1 VRETLAHRSLSVN
14 NPMTDYHATIAWH
27 RAGAKFTDNRYR
39 RAHTWTFDEG
49 LEVPASASPHS
60 VPLPLSEARAVD
72 PEEAL
77 VAAVSSCHMLWFLSI
92 AAKRGFVVER
102 YVDNPVGTLGTNATG
117 KDAITVITLR
127 PDIAFGGDKR
137 PTPNELA
144 EIHHESHEV
153 CCLANSVTAE
163 VRCEPVRPPTSVP

>member
-1 VRETLAHRSLSVN
+1 
-14 NPMTDYHATIAWH
+14 MTDYHASITWQ
-27 RAGAKFTDNRYR
+27 RDGARFTDNRYR
-39 RAHTWTFDEG
+39 RLHHWTFDEG

-60 VPLPLSEARAVD
+60 VPLPFSEARAVD

-102 YVDNPVGTLGTNATG
+102 YSDNPAGTLGSNANG
-117 KDAITVITLR
+117 KEAITVITLR
-127 PDIAFGGDKR
+127 PEILFGGDER
-137 PTPNELA
+137 PTA
-144 EIHHESHEV
+144 DDIAAIHHEAHEV

-163 VRCEPVRPPTSVP
+163 VRLDPPSPP

>member
-1 VRETLAHRSLSVN
+1 
-14 NPMTDYHATIAWH
+14 MTDYHASITWQ
-27 RAGAKFTDNRYR
+27 RDGARFTDNRYR
-39 RAHTWTFDEG
+39 RLHTWKFDAG

-60 VPLPLSEARAVD
+60 VPLPYSEARAVD

-102 YVDNPVGTLGTNATG
+102 YADNPIGTLGTNARG
-117 KDAITVITLR
+117 KEAITVITLR
-127 PDIAFGGDKR
+127 PAIAFGGSKS
-137 PTPNELA
+137 PSPA
-144 EIHHESHEV
+144 EVDAIHHEAHEV

-163 VRCEPVRPPTSVP
+163 VRCEPTPP

>member
-1 VRETLAHRSLSVN
+1 
-14 NPMTDYHATIAWH
+14 MTEY
-27 RAGAKFTDNRYR
+27 RAAITWQRDDAKFTDNRYR
-39 RAHTWTFDEG
+39 RLHTWTFDEG

-60 VPLPLSEARAVD
+60 VPHPYSEARAVD

-102 YVDNPVGTLGTNATG
+102 YADNPVGTLGANAKG
-117 KDAITVITLR
+117 KEAITVITLR
-127 PDIAFGGDKR
+127 PVITFGGEAR
-137 PTPNELA
+137 PGDDDVES
-144 EIHHESHEV
+144 IHHEAHDV

-163 VRCEPVRPPTSVP
+163 VRLEPVAGTR